1 MSATPTPTS
10 TSTTTSTKAEALRD
24 EDGPPGP
31 DSPAEL
37 GRRSW
42 WATLKRAVSEFRAD
56 NITDW
61 SAALTYYSV
70 LSVFPGL
77 LVLVSLLG
85 LFGQQPETT
94 DTLLEIVDD
103 LGPAS
108 AVDTFREPIE
118 NLTASGGAAAVLSI
132 GLVGAIWSASGYLGA
147 FSRASNVIYEVDE
160 GRPFWKLRP
169 QQIGMTLLMVVLLAL
184 LLVSLVVTGPV
195 AEAVGNAVGLGST
208 AVTIWGIVKWPVMI
222 LVVSF
227 MFAVLYWWAPNVSQ
241 PRFRWVSPGSIV
253 AVVAWILASVGFGFY
268 AANFG
273 SYNATYGSLGGMIVF
288 LLWLWIS
295 NNALLFGQEL
305 NAELE
310 RQREIES
317 GVPGASEEI
326 QAPPRDDPAD

>member
-1 MSATPTPTS
+1 M
-10 TSTTTSTKAEALRD
+10 
-24 EDGPPGP
+24 
-31 DSPAEL
+31 
-37 GRRSW
+37 
-42 WATLKRAVSEFRAD
+42 
-56 NITDW
+56 
-61 SAALTYYSV
+61 
-70 LSVFPGL
+70 
-77 LVLVSLLG
+77 LVSLLG

-94 DTLLEIVDD
+94 DALLDIVDD

-108 AVDTFREPIE
+108 AVDTFRDPIE
-118 NLTASGGAAAVLSI
+118 NLTSTGGAAAVLSI
-132 GLVGAIWSASGYLGA
+132 GLLGAIWSASGYLGA
-147 FSRASNVIYEVDE
+147 FTRASNAIYEVDE

-169 QQIGMTLLMVVLLAL
+169 QQVGMTLLMVILLAL
-184 LLVSLVVTGPV
+184 LLVSLVVSGPL
-195 AEAVGNAVGLGST
+195 AEAVGDAIGLGST

-227 MFAVLYWWAPNVSQ
+227 MFAVLYWWAPNVRQ

-253 AVVAWILASVGFGFY
+253 AVLAWILASVGFGFY

-326 QAPPRDDPAD
+326 QAPPHDDPAD

>member
-1 MSATPTPTS
+1 MSVRA
-10 TSTTTSTKAEALRD
+10 D
-24 EDGPPGP
+24 QVGPGP
-31 DSPAEL
+31 DSPTDFGKKSMVETAK
-37 GRRSW
+37 RSF
-42 WATLKRAVSEFRAD
+42 KEFQND

-61 SAALTYYSV
+61 SAALTYYAV

-94 DTLLEIVDD
+94 DSLLEIVGD
-103 LGPAS
+103 LGPES
-108 AVDTFREPIE
+108 TVDTLRDPIE
-118 NLTASGGAAAVLSI
+118 NLTSTGAAGTALII

-147 FSRASNVIYEVDE
+147 FARASNAIYEVEE

-169 QQIGMTLLMVVLLAL
+169 QQVAMTLLMVILLAL
-184 LLVSLVVTGPV
+184 LLVSLVVSGPV
-195 AEAVGNAVGLGST
+195 AEAIGSAIGVGDT
-208 AVTIWGIVKWPVMI
+208 AVTVWGIVKWPVMI
-222 LVVSF
+222 LVISF
-227 MFAVLYWWAPNVSQ
+227 MFAVLYYWAPNVKQ

-253 AVVAWILASVGFGFY
+253 AVIAWVVASVAFGFY

-273 SYNATYGSLGGMIVF
+273 SYNATYGSLGGVIVF

-317 GVPGASEEI
+317 GVPGAENEI
-326 QAPPRDDPAD
+326 QQPPRDAPED